1 MLGLEYD
8 YLPLIH
14 PKGYPQSIIMDYKN
28 SLGKGS
34 TALYWTC
41 PRRQYF
47 LYVDSSFDNW
57 ISNYVQMLENNLMK
71 KDDLGKTT
79 TFLNIDEIFK
89 DYIHKNKGQN
99 DEQD

>member
-1 MLGLEYD
+1 
-8 YLPLIH
+8 
-14 PKGYPQSIIMDYKN
+14 
-28 SLGKGS
+28 
-34 TALYWTC
+34 
-41 PRRQYF
+41 
-47 LYVDSSFDNW
+47 
-57 ISNYVQMLENNLMK
+57 MLEKNLMK